1 MISVLLC
8 WDSLGYV
15 SYLLLIYYQNV
26 RSYGAGILTVLSNKI
41 TCVVGNKV
49 ALLSTGWCTVQV

>member
-8 WDSLGYV
+8 WDGLDYV

-26 RSYGAGILTVLSNKI
+26 RSYDASILTVLSNQ
-41 TCVVGNKV
+41 TTYVVGNKV
-49 ALLSTGWCTVQV
+49 ALFSTG